1 MRFSW
6 WYSLGVATLAA
17 GCSSPRPPAPPPPRP
32 LPPDVERP
40 TPPPAPAK
48 ADLILTNAAI
58 RTLDPAAPLATTIA
72 IRNGTIAAIGGAEIA
87 GAWQGATTRIVDLA
101 GAAVAPALADHHV
114 HVFNVGYSLLNE
126 HDPDRMF
133 LDLAPATA
141 YRDVGNGV
149 KLRSSPV
156 PRGQWVL
163 GTGWSEIQ
171 WGARTLPTHDLLTLS
186 APNHPVYLSRVDGQ
200 TGWANRRALEAAGLW
215 APGPDPVGG
224 RVVRNRD
231 GRPTGILLGRA
242 NEPLVAL
249 LPPLAD
255 SDIVRAYRLGAEEL
269 AGRGIARAYD
279 AGVLAA
285 PGIVALN
292 LDFGRYA
299 GLLARADLAEPLPLE
314 LSLMIPAPSAFADS
328 VLGWDPARHQLSPR
342 VRITHLKFFVDGALG
357 SRSAALTH
365 PYADDPS
372 TTGLLRMTTPEIVT
386 LAGRALDRNLGVATH
401 AIGDGAVTR
410 VLDAYE
416 ELLRT
421 RPGLDSRRLRIEH
434 FSYASES
441 DMQRAVRLGIV
452 LSVHSNFN
460 AHPGDNSGFE
470 LARVGAANA
479 DRVYAWDRLARMGA
493 RLAEGSDYFTRPTT
507 DALHQVA
514 ATMTRTNTV
523 GAAYPDSAA
532 RVVAWK
538 MNATWYPAAGPAIE
552 PTLRAGSVADLVV
565 LQRDPFAVPRD
576 RFETTRVVATL
587 RAGAFTWQSFGFR
600 SRHGDDAR
608 SKERHTQAF

>member
-1 MRFSW
+1 
-6 WYSLGVATLAA
+6 
-17 GCSSPRPPAPPPPRP
+17 
-32 LPPDVERP
+32 
-40 TPPPAPAK
+40 
-48 ADLILTNAAI
+48 
-58 RTLDPAAPLATTIA
+58 
-72 IRNGTIAAIGGAEIA
+72 
-87 GAWQGATTRIVDLA
+87 
-101 GAAVAPALADHHV
+101 
-114 HVFNVGYSLLNE
+114 
-126 HDPDRMF
+126 
-133 LDLAPATA
+133 
-141 YRDVGNGV
+141 
-149 KLRSSPV
+149 
-156 PRGQWVL
+156 
-163 GTGWSEIQ
+163 
-171 WGARTLPTHDLLTLS
+171 S

-215 APGPDPVGG
+215 APGPDPIGG
-224 RVVRNRD
+224 KVVRNRD

-249 LPPLAD
+249 LPALAD
-255 SDIVRAYRLGAEEL
+255 NDIVRAYRLGAEEL
-269 AGRGIARAYD
+269 AGRGVARAYD

-299 GLLARADLAEPLPLE
+299 ALLARADGTEPLPLE
-314 LSLMIPAPSAFADS
+314 LSLMIPAPSPYADS

-342 VRITHLKFFVDGALG
+342 VRITHLKLFVDGALG
-357 SRSAALTH
+357 SRSAALSH

-372 TTGLLRMTTPEIVT
+372 TSGLIRMTTPEIVA
-386 LAGRALDRNLGVATH
+386 LARRALDRNLGVAAH
-401 AIGDGAVTR
+401 AIGDNAVTR

-416 ELLRT
+416 ELLRS

-470 LARVGAANA
+470 PARVGAGNAN
-479 DRVYAWDRLARMGA
+479 RVYAWDRLARMGA
-493 RLAEGSDYFTRPTT
+493 RLAEGSDYFTRPTA

-514 ATMTRTNTV
+514 ATMSRTNTV

-532 RVVAWK
+532 RLIAWK
-538 MNATWYPAAGPAIE
+538 LHATWHPAAGPAAE
-552 PTLRAGSVADLVV
+552 PVLRAGAAADLVV
-565 LQRDPFAVPRD
+565 LQRDPFTVARD

-587 RAGAFTWQSFGFR
+587 RSGAFTWQSFGFR
-600 SRHGDDAR
+600 SRHGGVVQ
-608 SKERHTQAF
+608 HTQAH